1 VTSGSGLVP
10 LPDLTSGLASPP
22 VTTAPRQGSRW
33 ATAVH
38 LATLVAGFVVLL
50 HANRDQWFFGDE
62 WDFLADRGV
71 PNGDYSL
78 WAPHTE
84 HWSTAPILIYRALYA
99 TAGLR
104 SYVPYVV
111 VLLVLHV
118 AVTHF
123 LWQIMRQAGVDP
135 ALATALAAVYAV
147 LGAGHENLL
156 WAFQIGFI
164 GSVALG
170 LAGVLLVN
178 HDGRWNA
185 RDYVAWVVSVLGLTF
200 SGVTVTMVAVA
211 GLVVLMRRGLGQAA
225 LTVAVPGA
233 VYLLWFVLAGNDNL
247 ASDRGTF
254 DDVLTYSD
262 YIWTGLWAAFE
273 QSVGFP
279 GAGAL
284 LALGLAAFL
293 LRRGGRASGP
303 EAPAFACALGTL
315 VIFSIIAVARAGL
328 GVQQAQASRY
338 AYIVM
343 ALALPAIGLGLHELM
358 AGGEKGHVGGRR
370 AVVLVLLLL
379 VGLHNGDLLRHHAR
393 EGRRLEQR
401 LKAQI
406 LAAADLVS
414 SGAVI
419 FGGMVEPEYSPDLDV
434 HDLRAM
440 VRDDVLP
447 KGTRIT
453 PFDRFAAA
461 DRLQY
466 STGPRPLADATAP
479 RVDGVVG
486 ATEEPADPGCV
497 RLSPTT
503 PTPEIHVAA
512 GAPMSLRFT
521 TQEPG
526 ELTGYLRIF
535 SPSTRTG
542 TPHVDKVQAGVPVY
556 VNVTA
561 AVDQVAVRVPPAG
574 TTEVCG
580 LL

>member
-1 VTSGSGLVP
+1 MTTGR
-10 LPDLTSGLASPP
+10 PP
-22 VTTAPRQGSRW
+22 RSRW
-33 ATAVH
+33 LTAVH
-38 LATLVAGFVVLL
+38 LLSLLAGFFVLL
-50 HANRDQWFFGDE
+50 YANRDQWFFGDE

-71 PNGDYSL
+71 GGGDYSI

-111 VLLVLHV
+111 VLLVLHL
-118 AVTHF
+118 AVTHL
-123 LWQIMRQAGVDP
+123 LWRLMRTAGVDL
-135 ALATALAAVYAV
+135 ALATALAALYVV

-170 LAGVLLVN
+170 LAGVILVN
-178 HDGRWNA
+178 HDGPWNV
-185 RDYVAWVVSVLGLTF
+185 RDYAGWAVSVLGLTF

-211 GLVVLMRRGLGQAA
+211 GLVVLMRRGWHHAV
-225 LTVAVPGA
+225 LTVVVPGA
-233 VYLLWFVLAGNDNL
+233 VYLLWFVLAGNESL

-254 DDVLTYSD
+254 DDILTYPD
-262 YIWTGLWAAFE
+262 YIWTGLRAAFE
-273 QSVGFP
+273 LTVGLP
-279 GAGAL
+279 GAGPL
-284 LALGLAAFL
+284 VVLGLAAFL
-293 LRRGGRASGP
+293 LRRGGRAAGP

-338 AYIVM
+338 AYIVI

-358 AGGEKGHVGGRR
+358 ARGEEGHIGGRR

-393 EGRRLEQR
+393 EGKRLEQR
-401 LKAQI
+401 IKAQI

-419 FGGMVEPEYSPDLDV
+419 LGGMVEPAYSPDLDV
-434 HDLRAM
+434 HDLRSM
-440 VRDDVLP
+440 ISDGVLP
-447 KGTRIT
+447 KPAGIT
-453 PFDRFAAA
+453 PFDRLAVA
-461 DRLQY
+461 DALQY
-466 STGPRPLADATAP
+466 STGAQPLATVTTP
-479 RVDGVVG
+479 WVDGVVG
-486 ATEEPADPGCV
+486 ASEEAGAPGCL
-497 RLSPTT
+497 RLTPTA
-503 PTPEIHVAA
+503 PTPEIHIAG
-512 GAPMSLRFT
+512 GAPMSLRVT
-521 TQEPG
+521 TEVSG
-526 ELTGYLRIF
+526 ELRGFLRIF
-535 SPSTRTG
+535 SPATRTG
-542 TPHVDKVQAGVPVY
+542 APHVDKVVAGVPVY

-561 AVDQVAVRVPPAG
+561 NVDQIVLRVPPDG